1 MMTKT
6 QLSITQAYLLIMSL
20 IKNGKKISI
29 AVKELLLVELIL
41 QSEIVFSILQEVD
54 QKIIG

>member
-29 AVKELLLVELIL
+29 AVKEQLLVELIL

>member
-41 QSEIVFSILQEVD
+41 QSEIVFLILQEVD
-54 QKIIG
+54 QKIIV

>member
-54 QKIIG
+54 QKIIV

>member
-41 QSEIVFSILQEVD
+41 QLEIVFLILQEVD